1 MKKVKIVFLL
11 ALVMISLVGGGV
23 ALCARF
29 AINNK
34 ASFGFFSASG
44 GYRIEYVRIDPPFPF
59 YNLAYMRVIDL
70 THSDQV
76 FRSPVADAES
86 LEMRAIETRDE
97 VGVSFLR
104 FNKVQ
109 HRFNVLIPGWE
120 ESFLNIFVSNTPYDV
135 SADE

>member
-1 MKKVKIVFLL
+1 
-11 ALVMISLVGGGV
+11 
-23 ALCARF
+23 
-29 AINNK
+29 
-34 ASFGFFSASG
+34 
-44 GYRIEYVRIDPPFPF
+44 
-59 YNLAYMRVIDL
+59 
-70 THSDQV
+70 
-76 FRSPVADAES
+76 VADAES